1 MPGHETDN
9 ATTALN
15 AIITA
20 LTPLTS
26 EQRRRTVDAA
36 MLFLGEKT
44 AAEQIEPRLTARDGD
59 AADNDGLPP
68 QATKWMKQHGVS
80 EEELERTF
88 HFNGDGTF
96 DIHDVPGK
104 SKKDRTLNAY
114 VLTGLGKFLSSNDRA
129 FDDSTAREF
138 CEKLGCYDPANH
150 SVHIKAKG
158 AEFSGDKAKGFTLT
172 TIGMK
177 RGAVI
182 VKELASAAT

>member
-26 EQRRRTVDAA
+26 DQRRRTVDAA

-44 AAEQIEPRLTARDGD
+44 TAEQIEPRPTPGDGD
-59 AADNDGLPP
+59 AVDYEGLPP

-80 EEELERTF
+80 AEELERAF

-104 SKKDRTLNAY
+104 SKKERTLNTY
-114 VLTGLGKFLSSNDRA
+114 VLTGLGKFLSTSDRA
-129 FDDSTAREF
+129 FDDSAAREF
-138 CEKLGCYDPANH
+138 CEKVGCYDPANH

-172 TIGMK
+172 TVGIK
-177 RGAVI
+177 RGAAI
-182 VKELASAAT
+182 VKELASSAA

>member
-1 MPGHETDN
+1 VPGHETEN

-20 LTPLTS
+20 LTPLPS
-26 EQRRRTVDAA
+26 DQRRRTVDAA

-44 AAEQIEPRLTARDGD
+44 TAEQIEPRLTPQDGYAPD
-59 AADNDGLPP
+59 YEGRPP
-68 QATKWMKQHGVS
+68 QATKWMNQHGVS

-104 SKKDRTLNAY
+104 SKKERTLNTYA
-114 VLTGLGKFLSSNDRA
+114 LTGLGKFLSTNHRA

-150 SVHIKAKG
+150 AVHIKAKG
-158 AEFSGDKAKGFTLT
+158 AEFSGDKAKGFALT
-172 TIGMK
+172 TVGMK

-182 VKELASAAT
+182 VKELASSTA